1 MSLYK
6 TSKADLRGKYKR
18 NLKISLVIALIFMVA
33 AFKFSPQK
41 IKAVKEI
48 KPDIDII
55 KVINID
61 PTNQSKI
68 PPRIKPVV
76 PEITLNSDIEEIVFK
91 TTDIDIKENVPKP
104 PERTEVHKTLDNENI
119 IFKAVENPPEP
130 EGGIA
135 TIQNKIHYTDL
146 AIKAGI
152 QGKVI
157 VLAVID
163 ERGDVISVSIAK
175 SLLPSLD
182 EIALNAVKDT
192 KFIPGRQRGKPVK
205 VQVSIPIT
213 FKLR

>member
-1 MSLYK
+1 M
-6 TSKADLRGKYKR
+6 
-18 NLKISLVIALIFMVA
+18 
-33 AFKFSPQK
+33 
-41 IKAVKEI
+41 
-48 KPDIDII
+48 
-55 KVINID
+55 
-61 PTNQSKI
+61 
-68 PPRIKPVV
+68 
-76 PEITLNSDIEEIVFK
+76 NSDIEEIVFK

-192 KFIPGRQRGKPVK
+192 KFIPGRQRGKAVK
-205 VQVSIPIT
+205 VQVSIPIILS
-213 FKLR
+213 FDSKL